1 MAVSFVLEASLPRGS
16 IFSMALQPASYR
28 FMAVGCS
35 ALPTPVYFDVR
46 NDFLGCFQISD
57 KSF

>member
-1 MAVSFVLEASLPRGS
+1 MAVSFVLEGGLPHGS
-16 IFSMALQPASYR
+16 VFSMALQPASYR
-28 FMAVGCS
+28 FTVVGSS

-46 NDFLGCFQISD
+46 HDFLGCFQISD